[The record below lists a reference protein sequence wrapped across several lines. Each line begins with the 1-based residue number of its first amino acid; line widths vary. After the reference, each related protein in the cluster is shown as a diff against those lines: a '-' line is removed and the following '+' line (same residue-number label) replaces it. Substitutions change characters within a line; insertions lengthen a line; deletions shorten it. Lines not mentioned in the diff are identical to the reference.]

1 MRRPRPRRSAH
12 VGPRPAVLRRDHIRP
27 AGMLLLS
34 SSHLTVHTWPEH
46 GYAAID
52 VFHCDP
58 SAGAGATST
67 PPATSALIGV
77 DVQAVQ
83 SPLSR

>member
-1 MRRPRPRRSAH
+1 
-12 VGPRPAVLRRDHIRP
+12 
-27 AGMLLLS
+27 MLLLS

-67 PPATSALIGV
+67 PPADVSAAVAAL
-77 DVQAVQ
+77 VQ
-83 SPLSR
+83 SLGGDGASVRETRLGRGVPTVAVAHAQL